1 MGTPMKTPKMSA
13 QDSMK
18 VAAQD
23 SADSP
28 ALRGSVSNAGAG
40 IPEVVAASVGGMALV
55 AAGVGCKRQTMRRT
69 ACAAEPETKPPPPP
83 PPPPFNPSKQVG
95 AMAPLGFFDPAGFS

>member
-1 MGTPMKTPKMSA
+1 MKTSKTSA

-28 ALRGSVSNAGAG
+28 ALRGSVSSAGAG

-55 AAGVGCKRQTMRRT
+55 AAGVGRKRQTMRGLGVY
-69 ACAAEPETKPPPPP
+69 ACVNLPPKTSPWL
-83 PPPPFNPSKQVG
+83 QRQ
-95 AMAPLGFFDPAGFS
+95 